1 MSIELLKKLTGEE
14 DTQLLML
21 LQTRATNLILS
32 ETNRTSLTPALS
44 LLIPEVA
51 IELHNRSGA
60 EGEHSRTEG
69 GIAVVYGE
77 NGLSTGLLQR
87 IRMHRLAWVAGH
99 VFEAE

>member
-32 ETNRTSLTPALS
+32 ETNRTSLTSALN

-51 IELHNRSGA
+51 IELYNRSGS
-60 EGEHSRTEG
+60 EGEQSRSEG
-69 GIAVVYGE
+69 GISVTYGE

-87 IRMHRLAWVAGH
+87 IRMHRLARVAGH
-99 VFEAE
+99 VFEKE

>member
-60 EGEHSRTEG
+60 EGEHSRT
-69 GIAVVYGE
+69 AVVYGE
-77 NGLSTGLLQR
+77 NGLSTDLLQR
-87 IRMHRLAWVAGH
+87 IRMHRLARVAGH

>member
-1 MSIELLKKLTGEE
+1 MKFKIKQDFYDWESNVKRL
-14 DTQLLML
+14 
-21 LQTRATNLILS
+21 ANLILS

-87 IRMHRLAWVAGH
+87 IRMHRLARVAGH

>member
-32 ETNRTSLTPALS
+32 ETNRTSLTSALN

-51 IELHNRSGA
+51 IELHNRSGS
-60 EGEHSRTEG
+60 EGEQSRSEG
-69 GIAVVYGE
+69 GISVTYGE
-77 NGLSTGLLQR
+77 NGLSMGLLQR
-87 IRMHRLAWVAGH
+87 IRMHRLARVAGH
-99 VFEAE
+99 VFEKE

>member
-14 DTQLLML
+14 DTQPLML

-69 GIAVVYGE
+69 GIASLRRKRPVYGSFTAYTHAQISK
-77 NGLSTGLLQR
+77 GGR
-87 IRMHRLAWVAGH
+87 PC
-99 VFEAE
+99 F

>member
-14 DTQLLML
+14 DTQLLTL

-60 EGEHSRTEG
+60 EGERSRTEG
-69 GIAVVYGE
+69 GLRRKWPVYGS
-77 NGLSTGLLQR
+77 STANTHAQASKGGR
-87 IRMHRLAWVAGH
+87 SC
-99 VFEAE
+99 F

>member
-1 MSIELLKKLTGEE
+1 MSIELLKKMTGEE

-69 GIAVVYGE
+69 GIASSLRRKRPVYGPF
-77 NGLSTGLLQR
+77 T
-87 IRMHRLAWVAGH
+87 AYTYA
-99 VFEAE
+99 

>member
-1 MSIELLKKLTGEE
+1 MSIELLKKMTGEE

-32 ETNRTSLTPALS
+32 ALS

-87 IRMHRLAWVAGH
+87 IRMHRLARVAGH

>member
-69 GIAVVYGE
+69 GIA
-77 NGLSTGLLQR
+77 STEKTAYLR
-87 IRMHRLAWVAGH
+87 
-99 VFEAE
+99 VFYSEYACTG

>member
-32 ETNRTSLTPALS
+32 ETHRTSLTPALS

-60 EGEHSRTEG
+60 EGEHSRTSSS
-69 GIAVVYGE
+69 VRRKRPVYGSFTAYTHAQISK
-77 NGLSTGLLQR
+77 GGR
-87 IRMHRLAWVAGH
+87 PC
-99 VFEAE
+99 F

>member
-32 ETNRTSLTPALS
+32 ETNRTSLTPSLS

-69 GIAVVYGE
+69 GIA
-77 NGLSTGLLQR
+77 STEKKACLR
-87 IRMHRLAWVAGH
+87 
-99 VFEAE
+99 VFYSEYACTG

>member
-60 EGEHSRTEG
+60 EGERSRTEG
-69 GIAVVYGE
+69 GISSSLRRKRPVYGS
-77 NGLSTGLLQR
+77 STANTHAQASKGGR
-87 IRMHRLAWVAGH
+87 PC
-99 VFEAE
+99 F

>member
-1 MSIELLKKLTGEE
+1 MSIELLKKMTGEE

-69 GIAVVYGE
+69 GAVVYGE

-87 IRMHRLAWVAGH
+87 IRMHRLARVAGH

>member
-32 ETNRTSLTPALS
+32 ETNRTSLT
-44 LLIPEVA
+44 PEVA

-87 IRMHRLAWVAGH
+87 IRMHRLARVAGH

>member
-32 ETNRTSLTPALS
+32 ETNRTSLTSALN

-51 IELHNRSGA
+51 IELYNRSGS
-60 EGEHSRTEG
+60 EGEQSRSEG
-69 GIAVVYGE
+69 GISVTYGE
-77 NGLSTGLLQR
+77 NGLSMGLLQR
-87 IRMHRLAWVAGH
+87 IRMHRLARVAGH
-99 VFEAE
+99 VFEKE

>member
-77 NGLSTGLLQR
+77 NEYVYGSFTAYTHAQTSKGGR
-87 IRMHRLAWVAGH
+87 SC
-99 VFEAE
+99 F